1 MWFTLGEAKSMHKQR
16 GRNRT
21 RQNKNKKDNLN
32 QHEKHLPP
40 QQDAISKHKNN
51 SKQPS
56 KVDINAQQVQQSQQQ
71 INQSKDTSDMNAIR
85 KSNQERESV
94 TETQNDRE
102 TKSEQYQERIRK
114 VIECSTETAKPEP
127 RSSSANFVQSQKNIR
142 ARYWSYLFDNF
153 HRAVDEIY
161 STCEHDE
168 SIIECEVSV
177 GNCLPQPVVNK
188 NKYYTIYY

>member
-1 MWFTLGEAKSMHKQR
+1 MYKKR

-32 QHEKHLPP
+32 QQLPL
-40 QQDAISKHKNN
+40 QQDAISTQKSNPKE
-51 SKQPS
+51 SS
-56 KVDINAQQVQQSQQQ
+56 KVDINAQQVQQSQQH
-71 INQSKDTSDMNAIR
+71 INQSKDTSDMNAFH
-85 KSNQERESV
+85 KNNQTRENV
-94 TETQNDRE
+94 TEKQNAVNDRE

-114 VIECSTETAKPEP
+114 VIECSTETSKPER
-127 RSSSANFVQSQKNIR
+127 RSSSANSVQSQKNIR

-168 SIIECEVSV
+168 SIIECKVSV
-177 GNCLPQPVVNK
+177 ENHLPQPVGSK
-188 NKYYTIYY
+188 NEFCTIFH